1 MADRV
6 LLVHDGLP
14 IMAAGLPA
22 MAARLRDGGVDAE
35 VWNLFAEGR
44 AGIQRDLADELRD
57 VAVLGISVHWF
68 YQLPG
73 ALKLARRATELDFGG
88 FVVLGGFTASLF
100 AGELVGRHA
109 AIDGV
114 VRGDGELPLEV
125 LARELLDGT
134 RRFDRVPNLTWRD
147 GGVRENPLSYVGG
160 HAEVDQL
167 SFGRLDTVAH
177 LEAHLEASSWRAITG
192 GSPGVDL
199 DLDRTLY
206 LCGGRGCSVDCV
218 TCGGGRRAHR
228 LHSGREQF
236 CFRSPSR
243 IADDVDLAAAL
254 GCTSIHACFDP
265 APNGPHW
272 FAFMDELERRALRTT
287 MIFESFGLP
296 DAEFLAR
303 FSTCFE
309 RGLLVL
315 SPETAH
321 AEIRRRVKG
330 FSYDNDALDAV
341 LERSVELELQV
352 QVFLG
357 YFVPHEGVRDVLRS
371 REWSARLEERY
382 GPGVRVLHYP
392 YSTDPGSPLAGDP
405 GAHGCECT
413 LSTAADYERE
423 LAQQE
428 PWLGNLLRHFP
439 EEFQAAQWR
448 AVSLAL
454 EMDAVCRKESPH
466 TLKDLDHRTR
476 GRTGEV
482 LVELA
487 RRLLDTVPERALTR
501 DRLAAIVRGASGEMP

>member
-1 MADRV
+1 VAERV
-6 LLVHDGLP
+6 LLVHDDLP
-14 IMAAGLPA
+14 IMASGLPA

-35 VWNLFAEGR
+35 VWNLFAERR
-44 AGIQRDLADELRD
+44 AGFQRDLADELRD

-73 ALKLARRATELDFGG
+73 ALKLARRAMELEFEG

-100 AGELVGRHA
+100 AGELVDRHA

-114 VRGDGELPLEV
+114 VRGDGERPLEV
-125 LARELLDGT
+125 LAQELLGGT
-134 RRFDRVPNLTWRD
+134 RRFERVPNLTWRD

-160 HAEVDQL
+160 SAEVDQL

-177 LEAHLEASSWRAITG
+177 LEAHLDASSWRSITG
-192 GSPGVDL
+192 GSPGIDL

-228 LHSGREQF
+228 LHSGRERF

-243 IADDVDLAAAL
+243 IADDVERAAAL

-265 APNGPHW
+265 TPNGPHW
-272 FAFMDELERRALRTT
+272 FAFMDELEQRALRTT

-296 DAEFLAR
+296 DEAFLTR
-303 FSTCFE
+303 FSSCFE

-330 FSYDNDALDAV
+330 FSYDNDALDSV
-341 LERSVELELQV
+341 LERAVDLGIQV

-371 REWSARLEERY
+371 REWSARLENRH
-382 GPGVRVLHYP
+382 GLGVRVLHYP
-392 YSTDPGSPLAGDP
+392 YSTDPGSPLARDP
-405 GAHGCECT
+405 GAHGCSCA

-423 LAQQE
+423 LPLQE
-428 PWLGNLLRHFP
+428 PWTGNLLRHFP
-439 EEFQAAQWR
+439 GKLEPSEWR

-454 EMDAVCRKESPH
+454 EMDTACRKELPD
-466 TLKDLDHRTR
+466 TWMQLDRRTH
-476 GRTGEV
+476 GRTGEF

-501 DRLAAIVRGASGEMP
+501 ERLASIVRRATGEMP